1 MTTNTRPIFSSTTA
15 QDGTPVSVSAATDSA
30 AGQPTLPP
38 PPEEGRSAAIQ
49 RRGLPSSAV
58 APDDD
63 GHHALDQQASV
74 LMAQLWSGV
83 SPLSLALAVTD
94 WVLHLWSS
102 PGTQW
107 RLARQAA
114 EQAQAWWGDTLQA
127 LVRTAVAPA
136 QGLPDSGAGANGP
149 ATPAAPAA
157 TTESAL
163 ARALRE
169 DARFSHATWQLWPW
183 RALASANKAA
193 ELWWQQAASLRGM
206 LPHSREQMRF
216 YGRQWL
222 DMWAPSNSLWTNPQA
237 LQRAL
242 ETGGQSLWKGW
253 GKALEDV
260 RWRVGLQPPP
270 RRFDPALAPGRGLA
284 TTPGQVVL
292 RNALIELIQY
302 APTTP
307 MVQREPV
314 LIIPSCIMKYYILDL
329 SPHNSLV
336 RWLVAQGY
344 SVYIVSWKNPDEGDA
359 LLGIDDYVRDGV
371 LAALDHVHC
380 ATGAPAHLMGYCL
393 GGTFAA
399 MAAAALGGGDAR
411 LGCQTQAMVGQGT
424 QALLASLT
432 LLAAETDFK
441 EPGELGILIDE
452 EQVRLLEA
460 MMAARGFLTGQQM
473 AGSFQFL
480 HSRELV
486 WSSQTRRWLFGED
499 EIGNDLMA
507 WNADVTRLPAVMHS
521 QYLRQ
526 CYLNNDLAEGR
537 FRFEDQPISLRDIR
551 VPVFAVG
558 TVKDH
563 VAPWRSVYKIHH
575 LVSADVTFALT
586 NGGHNAGIVSEPG
599 HPGRYHHL
607 LTTSAQEPWR
617 TPDEWLA
624 VAPRREGSWWPSWHA
639 WLLAHSSGTVP
650 ARMPPVSTQ
659 LGAAPGQYVLV
670 RYGD

>member
-1 MTTNTRPIFSSTTA
+1 M
-15 QDGTPVSVSAATDSA
+15 
-30 AGQPTLPP
+30 
-38 PPEEGRSAAIQ
+38 
-49 RRGLPSSAV
+49 
-58 APDDD
+58 
-63 GHHALDQQASV
+63 DQQATV
-74 LMAQLWSGV
+74 LMARLWSGV
-83 SPLSLALAVTD
+83 SPLSLALAGTD
-94 WVLHLWSS
+94 WWLHLSSS

-114 EQAQAWWGDTLQA
+114 QHAQAWWADA
-127 LVRTAVAPA
+127 LRAWAQTAALAA
-136 QGLPDSGAGANGP
+136 QGPLAAAGTLRDAP
-149 ATPAAPAA
+149 PSPEPAA
-157 TTESAL
+157 TAEMTAL
-163 ARALRE
+163 AQALQGDPRYTHP
-169 DARFSHATWQLWPW
+169 SWQWWPW
-183 RALASANKAA
+183 RALAGAAKAV

-206 LPHSREQMRF
+206 QSHSREQMRF
-216 YGRQWL
+216 YGQQWL
-222 DMWAPSNSLWTNPQA
+222 DMWSPSNVLWSNPQA
-237 LQRAL
+237 LQRAV

-253 GKALEDV
+253 GQVIEDV
-260 RWRVGLQPPP
+260 RWRLGLQPPP
-270 RRFDPALAPGRGLA
+270 RFDPELVPGRKLA
-284 TTPGQVVL
+284 TTPGQVVM
-292 RNALIELIQY
+292 RNALIELLQY

-307 MVQREPV
+307 TVQREPV

-336 RWLVAQGY
+336 RWLVGQGY
-344 SVYIVSWKNPDEGDA
+344 TVYIVSWKNPDEGDA
-359 LLGIDDYVRDGV
+359 LLGMDDYVRDGV
-371 LAALDHVHC
+371 LAALEYVHC
-380 ATGAPAHLMGYCL
+380 ATQVPVHLMGYCL

-399 MAAAALGGGDAR
+399 IAAAALGGGDAR
-411 LGCQTQAMVGQGT
+411 LGCQIVATDNPGVKG
-424 QALLASLT
+424 LLASLT

-452 EQVRLLEA
+452 EQVRLLED

-486 WSSQTRRWLFGED
+486 WSSQTRRWLLGED
-499 EIGNDLMA
+499 EVGNDLMA

-537 FRFEDQPISLRDIR
+537 FRFEGQPIALRDIR

-563 VAPWRSVYKIHH
+563 VAPWRSVYKIHQ
-575 LVSADVTFALT
+575 LVSAEVTFALT

-599 HPGRYHHL
+599 HAGRYHHL
-607 LTTSAQEPWR
+607 LTTGMHEAWR

-624 VAPRREGSWWPSWHA
+624 VAPRLEGSWWPSWQA
-639 WLLAHSSGTVP
+639 WLRAHSSGEVP
-650 ARMPPVSTQ
+650 ARTPPVHPA
-659 LGAAPGQYVLV
+659 LGAAPGRYVQV